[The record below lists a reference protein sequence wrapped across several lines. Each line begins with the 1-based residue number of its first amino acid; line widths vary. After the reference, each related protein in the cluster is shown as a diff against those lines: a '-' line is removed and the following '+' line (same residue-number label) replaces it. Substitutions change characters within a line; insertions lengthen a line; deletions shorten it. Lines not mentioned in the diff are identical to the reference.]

1 MNDEIAALKNLLI
14 EFEGAR
20 LPTTKANIAEKVMKL
35 LIPLVVHQSKQIFA
49 LKVRLNKC
57 PE

>member
-1 MNDEIAALKNLLI
+1 MNDELSELKNLLI

-20 LPTTKANIAEKVMKL
+20 LPTTKANIAEKSMKI
-35 LIPLVVHQSKQIFA
+35 LIPVVIRQNKEIFN
-49 LKVRLNKC
+49 LKVRVNKC

>member
-1 MNDEIAALKNLLI
+1 MNDEIAELKNLLI

-20 LPTTKANIAEKVMKL
+20 LPTTKANIAEKALKIL
-35 LIPLVVHQSKQIFA
+35 GAVVIHQSKEIFA

-57 PE
+57 HE